1 MWFIRVEVEQET
13 SAPTPKK
20 NPGSAPDKW
29 DQVPEKEADK
39 VKNHVIKKLKACWP
53 GVDPNSQ
60 VMHFDERL
68 EVYGVKEYWI
78 QARKSLDVSI
88 RLHVADV

>member
-1 MWFIRVEVEQET
+1 MPVK
-13 SAPTPKK
+13 SALFVC
-20 NPGSAPDKW
+20 NKW

-53 GVDPNSQ
+53 GIDPKSQ
-60 VMHFDERL
+60 VMQFDERL
-68 EVYGVKEYWI
+68 EVYCVKEYWI
-78 QARKSLDVSI
+78 QVGKSLYISI